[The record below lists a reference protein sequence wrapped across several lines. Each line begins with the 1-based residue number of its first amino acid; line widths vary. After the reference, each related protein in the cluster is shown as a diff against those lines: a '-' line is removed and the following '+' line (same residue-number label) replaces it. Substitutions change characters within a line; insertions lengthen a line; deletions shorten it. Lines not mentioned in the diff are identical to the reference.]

1 MEGDFIKINKKL
13 LPLSWLYG
21 VGVGFRNLLFEMGV
35 LQSRSFSVPVISV
48 GNITVGGTGKTP
60 HVEYLVRLLKD
71 LTKVAVLS
79 RGYKRKT
86 RGFVLAGNDA
96 TASTIGDE
104 PYQMK
109 TKFPNITVAV
119 DKKRTRGIE
128 KLTNGEHV
136 KDINVVLL
144 DDAFQHRY
152 VKPGIS
158 ILLVDYHRLI
168 IYDKLLPAGRL
179 REPVKSKDRADI
191 VIVTK
196 CPKDLKPMEF
206 RVITKA
212 MKLYPYQQL
221 YFSTHEFG
229 ELRAVFP
236 KERPEDPDVPEVPE
250 KPENPEHMN
259 LSSLADKHVLL
270 LTGIASPEHMLTE
283 LQGYVKEIT
292 PLAFGDHHDFK
303 KKDVERI
310 NEAFSALPSPKIIVT
325 TEKDE
330 TRLLEVEGLSDEVKD
345 ALYVLPIK
353 IRILLDQEEA
363 FNQNIISYVR
373 KHSKHSIV
381 AKKPDDNKPKDSNH
395 PGDRPRTISFR
406 NN

>member
-1 MEGDFIKINKKL
+1 MLGKDRIEGDLISINKKL

-21 VGVGFRNLLFEMGV
+21 LGVGFRNLLFEMGI
-35 LQSRSFSVPVISV
+35 LKSRSFRTPVISV

-71 LTKVAVLS
+71 QAKVAVLS

-86 RGFVLAGNDA
+86 SGFVLAGDDA
-96 TASTIGDE
+96 TVRTIGDE

-109 TKFPNITVAV
+109 TKFPDITVAV

-128 KLTNGEHV
+128 KLISGDYV
-136 KDINVVLL
+136 KDIDVIFL

-152 VKPGIS
+152 VKPGIN

-179 REPVKSKDRADI
+179 REPIDSKNRADI

-212 MKLYPYQQL
+212 MSLYPYQQL
-221 YFSTHEFG
+221 FFSTHEF
-229 ELRAVFP
+229 EALRPVFP
-236 KERPEDPDVPEVPE
+236 T
-250 KPENPEHMN
+250 NQN
-259 LSSLADKHVLL
+259 TQSTQTLSEALADQHILL
-270 LTGIASPEHMLTE
+270 LTGIASPEQMLNDLKT
-283 LQGYVKEIT
+283 YAKEVT
-292 PLAFGDHHDFK
+292 PLAFSDHHNFK

-310 NEAFSALPSPKIIVT
+310 NEAFSALPSPKLIIT

-330 TRLLEVEGLSDEVKD
+330 TRLKQVEGLSDEVKSHLN
-345 ALYVLPIK
+345 ALPIK
-353 IRILLDQEEA
+353 IQILLDQENI
-363 FNQNIISYVR
+363 FNQSIINYVR
-373 KHSKHSIV
+373 KNSRNSIL
-381 AKKPDDNKPKDSNH
+381 AKKPDDHKPKDSNSS
-395 PGDRPRTISFR
+395 GDRPRTISFR